1 MDGLYPSESFD
12 PSLFFPPHHL
22 LTFTFRSS
30 FFRLFISPPARFRLL
45 HSSTPLCLSIIYSR
59 ICLAPSP
66 VPPSL
71 FDAFPFHLCFLSS
84 LSPSL
89 SPFPR
94 VPFHTFLNDSPPAL
108 GTKNVTDNS
117 YPLPPS
123 CEDTEILRVVVRESL
138 SGDLAR
144 KLLADII
151 QV

>member
-1 MDGLYPSESFD
+1 MLSLFTSNLYP
-12 PSLFFPPHHL
+12 
-22 LTFTFRSS
+22 
-30 FFRLFISPPARFRLL
+30 FI
-45 HSSTPLCLSIIYSR
+45 PL
-59 ICLAPSP
+59 
-66 VPPSL
+66 
-71 FDAFPFHLCFLSS
+71 S

-89 SPFPR
+89 LSRSTSLPLFFNHR
-94 VPFHTFLNDSPPAL
+94 
-108 GTKNVTDNS
+108 GTKNIADNS

>member
-1 MDGLYPSESFD
+1 M
-12 PSLFFPPHHL
+12 FPPSSL
-22 LTFTFRSS
+22 LDPC
-30 FFRLFISPPARFRLL
+30 LFLFDY
-45 HSSTPLCLSIIYSR
+45 IYSP
-59 ICLAPSP
+59 ICVVSSPRSFITSRYFPPSP
-66 VPPSL
+66 LFSL
-71 FDAFPFHLCFLSS
+71 RLS

-89 SPFPR
+89 SPFLR
-94 VPFHTFLNDSPPAL
+94 VSRLLLLFSTHL

>member
-1 MDGLYPSESFD
+1 MDCTKVSASILVCPPLYLS
-12 PSLFFPPHHL
+12 
-22 LTFTFRSS
+22 TFTFRSS
-30 FFRLFISPPARFRLL
+30 FFRLHFISPPTCFRLL
-45 HSSTPLCLSIIYSR
+45 PYSIPLCFCLIISTALSMLFRLRSFITSR
-59 ICLAPSP
+59 CFSPSP
-66 VPPSL
+66 LFSL
-71 FDAFPFHLCFLSS
+71 RSS

-89 SPFPR
+89 SPFLR
-94 VPFHTFLNDSPPAL
+94 VPRLLLLFSTHL
-108 GTKNVTDNS
+108 GTKNETDNS